1 MLAHH
6 VLFWLKDDATD
17 EEIKTF
23 HQALLDL
30 EPIAPSAFFHV
41 GTPAEIERDVI
52 DASYSFSLFA
62 AFETMEQ
69 FETYQKHPE
78 HIAFLNGPNKLAK
91 RVLIYDAD

>member
-30 EPIAPSAFFHV
+30 KTHCAFS
-41 GTPAEIERDVI
+41 I
-52 DASYSFSLFA
+52 FSCRN
-62 AFETMEQ
+62 TS
-69 FETYQKHPE
+69 
-78 HIAFLNGPNKLAK
+78 
-91 RVLIYDAD
+91 

>member
-6 VLFWLKDDATD
+6 VLFWLKDDAT
-17 EEIKTF
+17 
-23 HQALLDL
+23 
-30 EPIAPSAFFHV
+30 V
-41 GTPAEIERDVI
+41 ERDVI